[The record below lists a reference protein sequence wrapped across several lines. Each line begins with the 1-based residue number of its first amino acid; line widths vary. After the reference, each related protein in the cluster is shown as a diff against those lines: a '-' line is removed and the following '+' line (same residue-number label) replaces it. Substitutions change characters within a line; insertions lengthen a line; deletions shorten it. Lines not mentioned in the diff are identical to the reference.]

1 MKNKS
6 RGFTLIEVLIVLSLT
21 VVVLAV
27 VFGILNTNNKSLIE
41 TDIKSTLQSEAEDMQ
56 MNISKI
62 GMQAK
67 RITAAAKDV
76 PLSDD
81 SDKGIAEQPYD
92 TEGFLSV
99 DENNKYYMD
108 AEQVNLAVPIDET
121 SEGIYKIKFKKSD
134 KQLVLVSSS
143 GGEKVLSRNVK
154 SFKIK
159 TNNMGCPE
167 KKSAQKLTQAKAV
180 TFKIEL
186 EKKQGYSKVQY
197 PVLITVNFRNSDI

>member
-27 VFGILNTNNKSLIE
+27 VFGIFNTNNKSLIE

-67 RITAAAKDV
+67 GITAAAKDV

-108 AEQVNLAVPIDET
+108 TEQVNLAVPNDGEAE
-121 SEGIYKIKFKKSD
+121 SIYKIKFKKSD

-159 TNNMGCPE
+159 TNNMGSPE